1 MQTNVTETRRGIMS
15 ERREKKKKLRELLL
29 FVPNLMKLL
38 YDLLKDPR
46 VSRAD
51 KAILA
56 GVIMYV
62 IVPIDVIPDF
72 VPFVGLVDDSY
83 LIAISLLRLLNRA
96 DRRVVLEH
104 WKGGVDIKQLVE
116 NIANIAAYFM
126 PARMR
131 NALHGRIEVKGR
143 FHVVTDAPA
152 GEEA

>member
-1 MQTNVTETRRGIMS
+1 MAEKDD
-15 ERREKKKKLRELLL
+15 KKKKLRELLL
-29 FVPNLMKLL
+29 FVPNLTKLL
-38 YDLLKDPR
+38 YDLLRDPR
-46 VSRAD
+46 ISQAD

-96 DRRVVLEH
+96 DRQVVLEH
-104 WKGGVDIKQLVE
+104 WRGAVDIKQLVE

-126 PARMR
+126 PARLR
-131 NALHGRIEVKGR
+131 NVLHGRIEVKGSL
-143 FHVVTDAPA
+143 HVVTDASVA
-152 GEEA
+152 EEA

>member
-1 MQTNVTETRRGIMS
+1 MS
-15 ERREKKKKLRELLL
+15 ERKEKKKKLRELLL

-72 VPFVGLVDDSY
+72 VPFVGMVDDSY

-96 DRRVVLEH
+96 DRQVVLEH

-126 PARMR
+126 PARLR
-131 NALHGRIEVKGR
+131 NVLHGRIEGKG
-143 FHVVTDAPA
+143 HLNVVTDSPV

>member
-1 MQTNVTETRRGIMS
+1 MS
-15 ERREKKKKLRELLL
+15 DKKEKKKKLRELLL

-38 YDLLKDPR
+38 YDLLRDPR

-72 VPFVGLVDDSY
+72 VPFVGMVDDSY

-96 DRRVVLEH
+96 DRKVVLEH

-126 PARMR
+126 PERMR

-143 FHVVTDAPA
+143 LHVVTDPAAPK
-152 GEEA
+152 EA

>member
-1 MQTNVTETRRGIMS
+1 MS
-15 ERREKKKKLRELLL
+15 ERKEKKKKLRQLLL

-46 VSRAD
+46 VSQAD

-72 VPFVGLVDDSY
+72 VPFVGMVDDTY

-96 DRRVVLEH
+96 DRQVVLDH
-104 WKGGVDIKQLVE
+104 WKGEVDIKQLVE
-116 NIANIAAYFM
+116 NISNITSYFL
-126 PARMR
+126 PKRMR

-143 FHVVTDAPA
+143 LHVVDSSVP
-152 GEEA
+152 EEV

>member
-1 MQTNVTETRRGIMS
+1 MS
-15 ERREKKKKLRELLL
+15 ERKEKKKKLRELLL

-72 VPFVGLVDDSY
+72 VPFVGMVDDSY

-96 DRRVVLEH
+96 DRQVVLEH

-116 NIANIAAYFM
+116 NIANITAYFM

-131 NALHGRIEVKGR
+131 NVLHGRIEGKG
-143 FHVVTDAPA
+143 HLNVVTDSPV

>member
-1 MQTNVTETRRGIMS
+1 MA
-15 ERREKKKKLRELLL
+15 EKKNKKKLLRELLL

-38 YDLLKDPR
+38 YDLLRDPR
-46 VSRAD
+46 ISQAD

-72 VPFVGLVDDSY
+72 VPFVGMVDDSY

-96 DRRVVLEH
+96 DRDVVLEH
-104 WKGGVDIKQLVE
+104 WRGAVDIKQLVE

-131 NALHGRIEVKGR
+131 NVLHGRIDVKGSL
-143 FHVVTDAPA
+143 HVVTDTPVA
-152 GEEA
+152 EEA

>member
-1 MQTNVTETRRGIMS
+1 MS
-15 ERREKKKKLRELLL
+15 ERKEKKKKLRQLLL

-38 YDLLKDPR
+38 YGLLKDPR
-46 VSRAD
+46 VSQAD

-72 VPFVGLVDDSY
+72 VPFVGMVDDSY

-96 DRRVVLEH
+96 DRQVVLDH
-104 WKGGVDIKQLVE
+104 WEGGVDIKQLVE
-116 NIANIAAYFM
+116 NISNIASYFL
-126 PARMR
+126 PKRMR

-143 FHVVTDAPA
+143 LHVVDSSAP
-152 GEEA
+152 EKV

>member
-1 MQTNVTETRRGIMS
+1 MS
-15 ERREKKKKLRELLL
+15 ERREKKKRLRELLL
-29 FVPNLMKLL
+29 FVPKLMKLL

-72 VPFVGLVDDSY
+72 VPFVGMVDDSY

-96 DRRVVLEH
+96 DRQVVVEH
-104 WKGGVDIKQLVE
+104 WKGDIDIKQLVE

-143 FHVVTDAPA
+143 LHVVDSPA
-152 GEEA
+152 AEEV

>member
-1 MQTNVTETRRGIMS
+1 MS
-15 ERREKKKKLRELLL
+15 DKKEKKKLRELLL

-38 YDLLKDPR
+38 YDLLRDPR

-72 VPFVGLVDDSY
+72 VPFVGMVDDSY

-96 DRRVVLEH
+96 DRKVVLEH

-126 PARMR
+126 PERMR

-143 FHVVTDAPA
+143 LHVVTDPTAA
-152 GEEA
+152 KEV

>member
-1 MQTNVTETRRGIMS
+1 MPES
-15 ERREKKKKLRELLL
+15 KEKKKKLRQLLL

-38 YDLLKDPR
+38 YALLKDPR
-46 VSRAD
+46 VSQAD

-72 VPFVGLVDDSY
+72 VPFVGMVDDSY

-104 WKGGVDIKQLVE
+104 WQGGVDIKQLVE

-131 NALHGRIEVKGR
+131 NVLHGRIDVKGR
-143 FHVVTDAPA
+143 LHVVTDSPA

>member
-1 MQTNVTETRRGIMS
+1 MS
-15 ERREKKKKLRELLL
+15 DKKEKKKKLRELLL

-38 YDLLKDPR
+38 YDLLRDPR

-72 VPFVGLVDDSY
+72 VPFVGMVDDSY

-96 DRRVVLEH
+96 DRQVVLEH

-126 PARMR
+126 PERMR

-143 FHVVTDAPA
+143 LHVVTDPTAA
-152 GEEA
+152 KEV

>member
-1 MQTNVTETRRGIMS
+1 MS
-15 ERREKKKKLRELLL
+15 ERKEKKKKLRELLL

-72 VPFVGLVDDSY
+72 VPFVGMVDDSY

-96 DRRVVLEH
+96 DRQVVLEH
-104 WKGGVDIKQLVE
+104 WKGGVDIKQLIE

-131 NALHGRIEVKGR
+131 NVLHGRIEGKA
-143 FHVVTDAPA
+143 HLNVVTDSPIR
-152 GEEA
+152 EEA

>member
-1 MQTNVTETRRGIMS
+1 MS
-15 ERREKKKKLRELLL
+15 ERKEKKKKLRELLL

-72 VPFVGLVDDSY
+72 VPFVGMVDDSY

-96 DRRVVLEH
+96 DRQVVLEH

-116 NIANIAAYFM
+116 NIANIAAYFIPTLIISWKSIVGSK
-126 PARMR
+126 PANR
-131 NALHGRIEVKGR
+131 AVAKSAS
-143 FHVVTDAPA
+143 V
-152 GEEA
+152 

>member
-1 MQTNVTETRRGIMS
+1 MS
-15 ERREKKKKLRELLL
+15 ERKEKKKKLRELLL

-72 VPFVGLVDDSY
+72 VPFVGMVDDSY

-96 DRRVVLEH
+96 DRQVVLEH

-131 NALHGRIEVKGR
+131 NVLHGKIDVKGR
-143 FHVVTDAPA
+143 LNVITDSPV
-152 GEEA
+152 GEEV

>member
-1 MQTNVTETRRGIMS
+1 MAEKRK
-15 ERREKKKKLRELLL
+15 KKKKLRELLL

-38 YDLLKDPR
+38 YDLLRDPR
-46 VSRAD
+46 VSQAD

-72 VPFVGLVDDSY
+72 VPFVGMIDDSY

-96 DRRVVLEH
+96 DRQVVLDH
-104 WKGGVDIKQLVE
+104 WKGGIDIKQLVD

-131 NALHGRIEVKGR
+131 NVLHGRIEGKD
-143 FHVVTDAPA
+143 HMNVVTDAPV

>member
-1 MQTNVTETRRGIMS
+1 MS
-15 ERREKKKKLRELLL
+15 ERKEKKKKLRELLL

-46 VSRAD
+46 VSKAD

-72 VPFVGLVDDSY
+72 VPFVGMVDDSY

-96 DRRVVLEH
+96 NRRVVLDH
-104 WKGGVDIKQLVE
+104 WKGEVDIKQLVE
-116 NIANIAAYFM
+116 NISNIASYFL
-126 PARMR
+126 PKRMR
-131 NALHGRIEVKGR
+131 NALHGRIEVKGHL
-143 FHVVTDAPA
+143 HVVDSSAP
-152 GEEA
+152 EEV

>member
-1 MQTNVTETRRGIMS
+1 MS
-15 ERREKKKKLRELLL
+15 DKKEKKKKLRELLL

-38 YDLLKDPR
+38 YDLLRDPR

-72 VPFVGLVDDSY
+72 VPFVGMVDDSY

-96 DRRVVLEH
+96 DRKVVLEH

-126 PARMR
+126 PERMR

-143 FHVVTDAPA
+143 LHVVTDPTAA
-152 GEEA
+152 KEV

>member
-1 MQTNVTETRRGIMS
+1 MS
-15 ERREKKKKLRELLL
+15 ERKEKKKKLRELLL

-72 VPFVGLVDDSY
+72 VPFVGMVDDSY

-96 DRRVVLEH
+96 DRQVVLEH
-104 WKGGVDIKQLVE
+104 WKGGVNIKQLVE

-131 NALHGRIEVKGR
+131 NVLHGRIEGKG
-143 FHVVTDAPA
+143 HLNVVTDSPV

>member
-1 MQTNVTETRRGIMS
+1 MS
-15 ERREKKKKLRELLL
+15 ERKEKKKKLRELLL

-72 VPFVGLVDDSY
+72 VPFVGMVDDSY

-96 DRRVVLEH
+96 DRQVVLEH

-131 NALHGRIEVKGR
+131 NVLHGRIDVKS
-143 FHVVTDAPA
+143 HLNVVTDSPV

>member
-1 MQTNVTETRRGIMS
+1 MAEKNN
-15 ERREKKKKLRELLL
+15 KKKKLRELLL

-38 YDLLKDPR
+38 YDLLRDPR
-46 VSRAD
+46 ISQAD

-72 VPFVGLVDDSY
+72 VPFVGMVDDSY

-96 DRRVVLEH
+96 DRQVVLEH
-104 WKGGVDIKQLVE
+104 WRGTVDIKQLVE

-131 NALHGRIEVKGR
+131 NVLHGRIDVKGSL
-143 FHVVTDAPA
+143 HVVTDTPVA
-152 GEEA
+152 EEA

>member
-1 MQTNVTETRRGIMS
+1 MS
-15 ERREKKKKLRELLL
+15 ERKEKKKKLRELLL

-72 VPFVGLVDDSY
+72 VPFVGMVDDSY

-96 DRRVVLEH
+96 DRQVVLEH
-104 WKGGVDIKQLVE
+104 WKGGVDIKQLIE

-131 NALHGRIEVKGR
+131 NVLHGRIEGKA
-143 FHVVTDAPA
+143 HLNVVTDSPV
-152 GEEA
+152 GEEG

>member
-1 MQTNVTETRRGIMS
+1 MQRRPK
-15 ERREKKKKLRELLL
+15 EKSLAEKRKKRKKLRELLL
-29 FVPNLMKLL
+29 FIPNLLRLL
-38 YDLLKDPR
+38 YDLLRDPR
-46 VSRAD
+46 VSQAD

-96 DRRVVLEH
+96 DRQVVVDH
-104 WKGGVDIKQLVE
+104 WRGGIDIKQLVD
-116 NIANIAAYFM
+116 NIANITAYFM
-126 PARMR
+126 PERMR
-131 NALHGRIEVKGR
+131 NALHGRIDAKSR
-143 FHVVTDAPA
+143 MNVVTDSPV

>member
-1 MQTNVTETRRGIMS
+1 MS
-15 ERREKKKKLRELLL
+15 EKKEKKKKLRELLL

-38 YDLLKDPR
+38 YDLLRDPR

-72 VPFVGLVDDSY
+72 VPFVGMVDDSY

-96 DRRVVLEH
+96 DRKVVLEH

-126 PARMR
+126 PERMR

-143 FHVVTDAPA
+143 LHVVTDPAAPK
-152 GEEA
+152 EA

>member
-1 MQTNVTETRRGIMS
+1 MS
-15 ERREKKKKLRELLL
+15 ERKAKKKRLRELLL
-29 FVPNLMKLL
+29 FVPKLMKLL

-72 VPFVGLVDDSY
+72 VPFVGMVDDSY

-96 DRRVVLEH
+96 DRQVVLEH

-116 NIANIAAYFM
+116 NIANIAGYFM
-126 PARMR
+126 PEKMR

-143 FHVVTDAPA
+143 LHVVTDAPVT
-152 GEEA
+152 EEV